1 MEAKGRGAEGGR
13 LYKRAAPAPASAP
26 ESPSR
31 ELDALWHLDAGR
43 TLFIGPLDY
52 NASHQHGAPVFVT
65 GLYGKFGLR
74 VEGGPWRWVRAA
86 VIPAGVRHELQLGG
100 MPLGVLYIEPNLAGT
115 EALTPLVRGSSASE
129 EGGALIGTAG
139 EVGAFRALYESRT
152 ATRWAG
158 EALGDLLGFARAKA
172 RKAIDPRI
180 AGAVVLLSSFGL
192 GPLRSVDAVAAQV
205 GLSGSRFQ
213 HLFTREVG
221 VPFRRYRAWQRMR
234 GAIAEIVR
242 GSSFGRAAHLA
253 GFADQ
258 AHFGRDFRRTF
269 GAAASRSLGKV
280 RFRPSSGIDQRV
292 AEKIASRTRSS

>member
-1 MEAKGRGAEGGR
+1 VTAQSG
-13 LYKRAAPAPASAP
+13 
-26 ESPSR
+26 

-43 TLFIGPLDY
+43 TLFIGPLNY
-52 NASHQHGAPVFVT
+52 NASHQHGAPVYLA

-74 VEGGPWRWVRAA
+74 VEGGPWRRVRTA

-100 MPLGVLYIEPNLAGT
+100 MPLGVLYIEPDLAGAD
-115 EALTPLVRGSSASE
+115 ALTPLVRGSSASE
-129 EGGALIGTAG
+129 EGGALVGLSG
-139 EVGAFRALYESRT
+139 EVGAFRSLYESRT

-158 EALGDLLGFARAKA
+158 EALADLLGFARPRA
-172 RKAIDPRI
+172 RKVIDPRI
-180 AGAVVLLSSFGL
+180 ARAVTSLASFGL
-192 GPLRSVDAVAAQV
+192 GPLRSVEALAAEV

-258 AHFGRDFRRTF
+258 AHFGHDFRRTF
-269 GAAASRSLGKV
+269 GAAASRSLDNV
-280 RFRPSSGIDQRV
+280 RC
-292 AEKIASRTRSS
+292 

>member
-1 MEAKGRGAEGGR
+1 VDSETEV
-13 LYKRAAPAPASAP
+13 AAGPAT
-26 ESPSR
+26 PSG

-52 NASHQHGAPVFVT
+52 NASHQHGAPVYLT

-74 VEGGPWRWVRAA
+74 VEGGPWRRVRTA

-100 MPLGVLYIEPNLAGT
+100 MPLGVFYIEPDLAGT
-115 EALTPLVRGSSASE
+115 EALTPLVRGASSSE
-129 EGGALIGTAG
+129 EGGALVGLAG
-139 EVGAFRALYESRT
+139 EVAAFRSLYESRT

-172 RKAIDPRI
+172 RREIDPRI
-180 AGAVVLLSSFGL
+180 RRAVASLSSFGL
-192 GPLRSVDAVAAQV
+192 GPLRSVEALAADV
-205 GLSGSRFQ
+205 GVSGSRFQ

-234 GAIAEIVR
+234 GAIAEVVR

-258 AHFGRDFRRTF
+258 AHFGHDFRRTF
-269 GAAASRSLGKV
+269 GAAASRSLGKL
-280 RFRPSSGIDQRV
+280 RM
-292 AEKIASRTRSS
+292 

>member
-1 MEAKGRGAEGGR
+1 MGSEAEATTVPGPEGGR
-13 LYKRAAPAPASAP
+13 LYEPAAPAPAP
-26 ESPSR
+26 PSGD
-31 ELDALWHLDAGR
+31 LDALWHLDAGR

-52 NASHQHGAPVFVT
+52 NASHQHGAPVYLT

-74 VEGGPWRWVRAA
+74 VEGGPWRSVRTA

-100 MPLGVLYIEPNLAGT
+100 MPLGVFYIEPDLAGT
-115 EALTPLVRGSSASE
+115 EALTPLVRGSSE
-129 EGGALIGTAG
+129 QGGALVCSNG
-139 EVGAFRALYESRT
+139 EVAAFRSLYESRT

-158 EALGDLLGFARAKA
+158 EALGDLLGFARSKA
-172 RKAIDPRI
+172 RKDIDPRI
-180 AGAVVLLSSFGL
+180 ARAVASLSSFGL
-192 GPLRSVDAVAAQV
+192 GPLRSVEALAAEV

-258 AHFGRDFRRTF
+258 AHFGHDFRRTF
-269 GAAASRSLGKV
+269 GAAASISLA
-280 RFRPSSGIDQRV
+280 RIRY
-292 AEKIASRTRSS
+292 

>member
-1 MEAKGRGAEGGR
+1 MGSEAAGPTVAGAEGGR
-13 LYKRAAPAPASAP
+13 LYERAAPAPSG
-26 ESPSR
+26 
-31 ELDALWHLDAGR
+31 ELDALWHLDEGR

-52 NASHQHGAPVFVT
+52 NASHQHGAPVYLA

-74 VEGGPWRWVRAA
+74 VEGGRWRSVRTA

-100 MPLGVLYIEPNLAGT
+100 MPIGVFYIEPDLAGT
-115 EALTPLVRGSSASE
+115 EALTPLVRGSSE
-129 EGGALIGTAG
+129 EGGALMGAAG
-139 EVGAFRALYESRT
+139 EVGALRALYGSKT

-158 EALGDLLGFARAKA
+158 EALGDLLGFARSRA
-172 RKAIDPRI
+172 RKEIDPRI
-180 AGAVVLLSSFGL
+180 ARAVASLSSFGL
-192 GPLRSVDAVAAQV
+192 GPLRSVGALAAEV

-213 HLFTREVG
+213 HLFTQEVG

-258 AHFGRDFRRTF
+258 AHFGHDFRRTF
-269 GAAASRSLGKV
+269 GAAASRSLTHI
-280 RFRPSSGIDQRV
+280 RQERPS
-292 AEKIASRTRSS
+292 A